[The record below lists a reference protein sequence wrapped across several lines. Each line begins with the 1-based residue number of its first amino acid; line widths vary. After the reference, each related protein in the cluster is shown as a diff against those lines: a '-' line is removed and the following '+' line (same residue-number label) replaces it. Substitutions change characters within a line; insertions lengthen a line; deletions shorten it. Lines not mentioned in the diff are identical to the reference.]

1 MRKARAEARKR
12 ALEERILISMGL
24 RQNRDPVEAAKDHT
38 RGLGI
43 ELSGVEQASVQ
54 NPTVEGGNTPF
65 GPVTIPKGL

>member
-1 MRKARAEARKR
+1 
-12 ALEERILISMGL
+12 MGL

-43 ELSGVEQASVQ
+43 QLPGVEQTSVQ